1 MCTNTRT
8 TVLEAAMNL
17 WLRLLRVLI
26 SGFWREKLNLPAD
39 ASHLAFRVW
48 FHDLDTSLH
57 MNNGRYLT
65 MMDLGRL
72 DLMIRSGLIKTAM
85 QKKWTPIASSIA
97 IRFKREVRLF
107 GRFRMESRIVGWDKT
122 HVVIEQTTFLETGR
136 HRGQIASH
144 ALFKGGLY
152 ERHNKRFVPIDELM
166 AAIGVQEPSPP
177 LSVEVESFLAA
188 DRAMKAATQQAQY
201 ANDVI

>member
-1 MCTNTRT
+1 
-8 TVLEAAMNL
+8 MNL

-26 SGFWREKLNLPAD
+26 SGIRRERLELPYD
-39 ASHLAFRVW
+39 ISRLWFRVW

-65 MMDLGRL
+65 LMDLGRL
-72 DLMIRSGLIKTAM
+72 DLMVRSGLVKTAL
-85 QKKWTPIASSIA
+85 KKRWTPIASTIA

-107 GRFRMESRIVGWDKT
+107 GRFRMESRIVGWDDT
-122 HVVIEQTTFLETGR
+122 QVLIEQTTYIESGR

-166 AAIGVQEPSPP
+166 AAIGVDAPSPP
-177 LSVEVESFLAA
+177 LSLEAETFLAA
-188 DRAMKAATQQAQY
+188 DRAMKTATHNEQFV
-201 ANDVI
+201 NDVV